1 MNQCSYT
8 KKKKKKKT
16 KTILTLPF
24 IGIGKSKN
32 AKFSIFCSLPAIFW
46 FFFFTVHSQGF
57 FSPERSLYRFFFHYY
72 CLTSDT
78 TIALFV
84 GTWKVCKSYYVVVK
98 SWTCLLVS
106 DPVSLIIHIV
116 SCNLQRGLLNYF
128 IDILFVY
135 IFLQVS
141 ILAFCSFL
149 YSSTNHTAGKLGS

>member
-8 KKKKKKKT
+8 KKKKT

-46 FFFFTVHSQGF
+46 FFFSRCIARIF
-57 FSPERSLYRFFFHYY
+57 FSREVPVQIFFYYY